1 MREDRLGKRFGVC
14 LNTASP
20 AVSRGRLWT
29 SAADTSPAH
38 TVQDGRGCSRA
49 LPSTVPTRRDHA
61 ALPSPSRDSLASFWC
76 LRPSFEDPRWRTSL
90 PALKTTPP
98 GSSAQAL
105 GPGCGRTRG
114 SRAAA
119 PPTPGPAAPAPNP
132 VPALVLGRAV
142 TTGLEAAKGGNRPR
156 QGQLW
161 TTLLRSLHESP
172 GPGKVFVAS
181 LGLSW
186 TCHQGSTGQ
195 TAPGGL

>member
-1 MREDRLGKRFGVC
+1 MSEHREPSSVWGTPLDIR
-14 LNTASP
+14 
-20 AVSRGRLWT
+20 SRYQPCPHCARQEG
-29 SAADTSPAH
+29 H
-38 TVQDGRGCSRA
+38 SRA

-90 PALKTTPP
+90 PALETTPP
-98 GSSAQAL
+98 GSSARAL
-105 GPGCGRTRG
+105 GPGCSRTWG

-142 TTGLEAAKGGNRPR
+142 TTGLEAAKGGNGPR

-172 GPGKVFVAS
+172 GPGKVRSFSRVKLDLPS
-181 LGLSW
+181 GEHGPDCSGRPLRK
-186 TCHQGSTGQ
+186 
-195 TAPGGL
+195 